1 MTETLIR
8 EDDTITPL
16 EICPLGYKSIS
27 IPRHNQQG
35 GGVAIVYRSTLSLTH
50 NSTYN
55 FQSIECSDFRL
66 DLPSQCINLVIIYR
80 PPNRRFQQFLN
91 DLYDYMETTLIPQ
104 GSYSLLETLISKS
117 TMKPIMTQQNSST
130 SLRALVLSTTLTL
143 EPTAKK
149 IHLIWSFHL
158 NSTT

>member
-1 MTETLIR
+1 MCHNKLLINCQQVSNLKVEISNNNIDLFALTETWIR

-16 EICPLGYKSIS
+16 EICPIGYKSIS

-66 DLPSQCINLVIIYR
+66 DVPSQCNNLVIIYR
-80 PPNRRFQQFLN
+80 PPNKKFQQFLN
-91 DLYDYMETTLIPQ
+91 DLYDYMETTLILQ
-104 GSYSLLETLISKS
+104 GS
-117 TMKPIMTQQNSST
+117 
-130 SLRALVLSTTLTL
+130 
-143 EPTAKK
+143 
-149 IHLIWSFHL
+149 
-158 NSTT
+158 